1 MAQAWQG
8 GIADSRNNPLHTMQ
22 SSTFASRDQGK
33 HSLFGYKLSLAGVQ
47 K

>member
-8 GIADSRNNPLHTMQ
+8 DFPDSRNNPPHAAETT
-22 SSTFASRDQGK
+22 TFASRGQGK
-33 HSLFGYKLSLAGVQ
+33 HPSFGYKLSLAGVQ

>member
-8 GIADSRNNPLHTMQ
+8 NFPDSRNNPPHTTQ
-22 SSTFASRDQGK
+22 TSTFASRGQGK
-33 HSLFGYKLSLAGVQ
+33 HPSFGYKLSLAGVQ